1 MDLFR
6 ATFLPYRALMA
17 VSLRLSSLMNNRP
30 AVLVVDDDASLRTM
44 LSLSLRRAG
53 YPTLTAASGS
63 EAMQLL
69 ATRPIGFLV
78 TDGRMDA
85 MDGFEL
91 SRQAKTLKPEL
102 HIAMVSAVFTRS
114 DAEGA
119 PIERVFE
126 KPILVA
132 DVVAWLQEA
141 RGRA

>member
-1 MDLFR
+1 
-6 ATFLPYRALMA
+6 
-17 VSLRLSSLMNNRP
+17 MNNRP

-63 EAMQLL
+63 EALELL
-69 ATRPIGFLV
+69 ASRPVGFLV

-91 SRQAKTLKPEL
+91 SRRAKSLIPEL
-102 HIAMVSAVFTRS
+102 HIAMISAVFVVG
-114 DAEGA
+114 DAAGT

-126 KPILVA
+126 KPLAVSCLVE
-132 DVVAWLQEA
+132 WLQKFSGTA
-141 RGRA
+141 Q